1 MDKEGKQMKTKRMPF
16 IVFEGLDGSG
26 LSTQSFELKK
36 WLEKKGYEV
45 YLTKEPTDG
54 LIGSLIRGV
63 LRKELKV
70 DAKTLALLF
79 AADRMLH
86 INNTILPLLNEGV
99 IIISDRY
106 RLSSYAF
113 QSLEVDID
121 WLKRINEKSITPDLT
136 FIIDTPPLICVR
148 RIQKQ
153 RFHIELYEEIEK
165 LEKIQEFY
173 HELAKGESNTFLIDG
188 NNPVKNVSAEIFK
201 KVNDSKILKGLIM
214 KSAQL
219 SIYEKP
225 NR

>member
-1 MDKEGKQMKTKRMPF
+1 MKTGRMPF
-16 IVFEGLDGSG
+16 IVFEGSDGSG
-26 LSTQSFELKK
+26 LSTQAFALKK
-36 WLEKKGYEV
+36 WLEKKKYEV

-79 AADRMLH
+79 AADRMFH

-99 IIISDRY
+99 VVISDRY

-121 WLKRINEKSITPDLT
+121 WLRKINEKSITPDLT
-136 FIIDTPPLICVR
+136 FIIDTPPRICIR
-148 RIQKQ
+148 RIRKQ

-165 LEKIQEFY
+165 LEKIREIY
-173 HELAKGESNTFLIDG
+173 HELAKEETNTFLIDG
-188 NNPVKNVSAEIFK
+188 NRPVESVSAEIFK
-201 KVNDSKILKGLIM
+201 KVNDLKILKGLIT
-214 KSAQL
+214 KSTQRSL
-219 SIYEKP
+219 SI
-225 NR
+225 

>member
-1 MDKEGKQMKTKRMPF
+1 MKTKRMPF
-16 IVFEGLDGSG
+16 IAFEGLDGSG
-26 LSTQSFELKK
+26 LSTQAFELKK

-63 LRKELKV
+63 LRKELIV
-70 DAKTLALLF
+70 DSETLALLF

-86 INNTILPLLNEGV
+86 TKSIIKLLDEGV
-99 IIISDRY
+99 IVISDRY

-113 QSLEVDID
+113 QSMEID
-121 WLKRINEKSITPDLT
+121 LDWIKKINERSITPDLT

-165 LEKIQEFY
+165 LEKIREVY
-173 HELAKGESNTFLIDG
+173 HTLAGEESNTFLIDG
-188 NNPVKNVSAEIFK
+188 NRPVKSVSAEIFK
-201 KVNDSKILKGLIM
+201 NVNDLKILKGLIT
-214 KSAQL
+214 KSTQL
-219 SIYEKP
+219 SLYEKP

>member
-1 MDKEGKQMKTKRMPF
+1 MNTKRMPF

-26 LSTQSFELKK
+26 LSTQSFELKG

-54 LIGSLIRGV
+54 LIGSLVRGV

-86 INNTILPLLNEGV
+86 INNTISNLLDEGV
-99 IIISDRY
+99 IVISDRY

-121 WLKRINEKSITPDLT
+121 WLKKINEKSITPDLT
-136 FIIDTPPLICVR
+136 FIIDTPPLICMR

-153 RFHIELYEEIEK
+153 RFHIELYEEIDK
-165 LEKIQEFY
+165 LEKIRERY
-173 HELAKGESNTFLIDG
+173 HELAKEESNAFLIDG
-188 NNPVKNVSAEIFK
+188 NRPIESVSAEIFK
-201 KVNDSKILKGLIM
+201 NVKELEILEGL
-214 KSAQL
+214 
-219 SIYEKP
+219 E
-225 NR
+225 

>member
-1 MDKEGKQMKTKRMPF
+1 MSTGRMPF

-26 LSTQSFELKK
+26 LSTQAFELKK
-36 WLEKKGYEV
+36 WLEKKEYEV

-70 DAKTLALLF
+70 DAKTFALLF

-86 INNTILPLLNEGV
+86 INNTILPLLNDGV
-99 IIISDRY
+99 IVISDRY

-113 QSLEVDID
+113 QSLELDLD
-121 WLKRINEKSITPDLT
+121 WLKKINEKSITPDLT
-136 FIIDTPPLICVR
+136 FIIDNPPLICVR

-165 LEKIQEFY
+165 LEKIRESY
-173 HELAKGESNTFLIDG
+173 HKLAKEESNTFLIDG
-188 NNPVKNVSAEIFK
+188 NRPIKAVSNEIIK
-201 KVNDSKILKGLIM
+201 RINDSKILKGLVTN
-214 KSAQL
+214 STQL
-219 SIYEKP
+219 PFI
-225 NR
+225 